1 MREMFP
7 IEADTIQTVS
17 EITKEIKILL
27 EPNFKNLWVKGEISN
42 LRIQHS
48 GHCYFSLKDSN
59 SQIPCVFFSRY
70 ANACDFA
77 LEEGMEIVV
86 FGDLSLYEP
95 YGRYQMSIKMAQKS
109 GQGNLHLLFE
119 KLKDQLK
126 KEGLFDTVH
135 KKLIPK
141 LPKNI
146 ALITS
151 PTGAAIKDFMRIL
164 RRRGFSGSIDLIP
177 AKVQGKTA
185 YKEIIEAVE
194 YVAQKE
200 NHYDLLVV
208 TRGGGSIEDLWTFN
222 EEALARSLFQCPVP
236 IISAV
241 GHEIDTV
248 LTDLV
253 ADYRAETP
261 SGAAEFISSNY
272 LTTNEAFKNLKN
284 TIISIIKD
292 TFKVQNLNLLN
303 DSKSLALLTPQHSID
318 KKSIQLDVFE
328 KKLSHKLNTSIS
340 EKRSA
345 CSGRL
350 SRLARQHPM
359 HYLKSQDSQ
368 LRIREHQL
376 DQLVDSSFKV
386 KQAKFSNLNRRLENS
401 SIQSS
406 LKRGFVILK
415 DPSNDVL
422 GSLSSA
428 VAQKNIKACFYDG
441 EIELENKKVNLNG
454 RKE

>member
-1 MREMFP
+1 MFP

-17 EITKEIKILL
+17 ELTKEIKILI

-42 LRIQHS
+42 LRIQQS
-48 GHCYFSLKDSN
+48 GHSYFSLKDSN

-77 LEEGMEIVV
+77 LEEGMEIIV
-86 FGDLSLYEP
+86 FGDLSIYEP
-95 YGRYQMSIKMAQKS
+95 YGRYQMSIKIAQKS
-109 GQGNLHLLFE
+109 GQGNLYLLFE
-119 KLKDQLK
+119 KLKKQLK

-141 LPKNI
+141 LPKRI

-164 RRRGFSGSIDLIP
+164 RRRSFSGSIDLIP
-177 AKVQGKTA
+177 VKVQGKTA
-185 YKEIIEAVE
+185 HKDIIQAFE
-194 YVAQKE
+194 YLSEQGS
-200 NHYDLLVV
+200 HYDLVV
-208 TRGGGSIEDLWTFN
+208 LTRGGGSIEDLWTFN
-222 EEALARSLFQCPVP
+222 EESLARSLFKLRIPV
-236 IISAV
+236 ISAV

-272 LTTNEAFKNLKN
+272 LTTKEAFNNIKN
-284 TIISIIKD
+284 TILSKIKD
-292 TFKVQNLNLLN
+292 TFKVQ
-303 DSKSLALLTPQHSID
+303 DLALMNASRSLSHLTPQNSID

-328 KKLSHKLNTSIS
+328 KKLSHKINSSIS

-345 CSGRL
+345 FTERL
-350 SRLARQHPM
+350 SRLAQHHPM
-359 HYLKSQDSQ
+359 HDFKAQNSQ
-368 LRIREHQL
+368 LSIRRHQL
-376 DQLVDSSFKV
+376 EQLLDSSFDI
-386 KQAKFSNLNRRLENS
+386 KQAKFSNLKRRLENS
-401 SIQSS
+401 SIRSS

-415 DPSNDVL
+415 DPSNNL
-422 GSLSSA
+422 LSTLSA
-428 VAQKNIKACFYDG
+428 AEKEKTMKACFLHG
-441 EIELENKKVNLNG
+441 EILLENKK
-454 RKE
+454 RKK

>member
-1 MREMFP
+1 MNEMFP

-17 EITKEIKILL
+17 ELTKEIKILL

-42 LRIQHS
+42 LRIQQS

-77 LEEGMEIVV
+77 LEEGMEILV
-86 FGDLSLYEP
+86 FGDLSIYEP

-119 KLKDQLK
+119 KLKEQLK

-141 LPKNI
+141 LPKGI

-151 PTGAAIKDFMRIL
+151 PTGAAIKDFIRIL

-177 AKVQGKTA
+177 VKVQGKTA
-185 YKEIIEAVE
+185 HKEIIQAFKHLGE
-194 YVAQKE
+194 KE
-200 NHYDLLVV
+200 SHYDLIVL

-222 EEALARSLFQCPVP
+222 EESLARSLFECPIPV
-236 IISAV
+236 ISAV

-272 LTTNEAFKNLKN
+272 LSTKEAFNNLKN
-284 TIISIIKD
+284 TILSKIKD
-292 TFKVQNLNLLN
+292 TFKVQDLALLN
-303 DSKSLALLTPQHSID
+303 ASKSLSHLTPQNSID

-328 KKLSHKLNTSIS
+328 KKLSHKLNTLIS
-340 EKRSA
+340 DKRSA
-345 CSGRL
+345 LTERL
-350 SRLARQHPM
+350 SRLAQQHPM
-359 HYLKSQDSQ
+359 HYFKAQNSQ
-368 LRIREHQL
+368 LRIRGHQIE
-376 DQLVDSSFKV
+376 QLLNSSFDI
-386 KQAKFSNLNRRLENS
+386 KQAEFSNLNRRLENS
-401 SIQSS
+401 SISSS

-415 DPSNDVL
+415 DPTNGLL
-422 GSLSSA
+422 GTLSA
-428 VAQKNIKACFYDG
+428 AEKEKKIKACFFDG
-441 EIELENKKVNLNG
+441 EIHLENKNK
-454 RKE
+454 